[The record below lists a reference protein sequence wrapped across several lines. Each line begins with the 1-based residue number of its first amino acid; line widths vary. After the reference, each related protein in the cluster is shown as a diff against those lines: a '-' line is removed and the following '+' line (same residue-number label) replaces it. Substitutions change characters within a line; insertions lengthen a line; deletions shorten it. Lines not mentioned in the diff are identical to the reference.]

1 MRTQHG
7 QTNEQNYYFFNGFQ
21 NLKVRGGGLKIC
33 ISNKLPRDADAAGP
47 RVITALEAWVSLVL
61 LLGLLLSYRTQ
72 ATSFGPVSRPLTK
85 WPHRVLSEAQE
96 DATTASLSLTAW

>member
-1 MRTQHG
+1 MRAQHG
-7 QTNEQNYYFFNGFQ
+7 QTNEQNYYCFNGFQ

-96 DATTASLSLTAW
+96 DATASLSLTAW